1 MEGNN
6 KFIKIDIRNPTCY
19 CFHIIKIED
28 FDLDNILI
36 DEKSQEGFSVYNI
49 SYKTLI
55 AATPLHIRFYKIDR
69 FIRVFEE
76 ARYLVLFGSEEYG
89 FIYNRTRYLIRAKS
103 DITYFFSK
111 LCKDQSRFIRFV
123 ISRQNSDFS

>member
-1 MEGNN
+1 M
-6 KFIKIDIRNPTCY
+6 
-19 CFHIIKIED
+19 
-28 FDLDNILI
+28 
-36 DEKSQEGFSVYNI
+36 
-49 SYKTLI
+49 I

-76 ARYLVLFGSEEYG
+76 ARYLVLFGSEEYD
-89 FIYNRTRYLIRAKS
+89 FIYNRIRYLIRGKS